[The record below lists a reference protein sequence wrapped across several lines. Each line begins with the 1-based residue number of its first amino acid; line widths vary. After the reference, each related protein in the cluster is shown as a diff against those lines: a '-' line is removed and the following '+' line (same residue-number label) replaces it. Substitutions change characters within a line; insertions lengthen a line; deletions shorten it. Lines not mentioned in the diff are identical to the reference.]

1 MGVAYRAAKKNKRK
15 VIGICPR
22 CYEDSFHDLEC
33 DQEIITEKVLESTE
47 IMIDK
52 CDAIVF
58 MPGGL
63 GTLYE
68 LFLAIQGVIC
78 KEHAKPVVMY
88 NSCGFFDGILD
99 YLTKIKGK
107 GFMTDKTFSSF
118 SVANNITEFKK
129 LIYNN

>member
-1 MGVAYRAAKKNKRK
+1 
-15 VIGICPR
+15 
-22 CYEDSFHDLEC
+22 
-33 DQEIITEKVLESTE
+33 
-47 IMIDK
+47 MIDK
-52 CDAIVF
+52 CDAIIF

-78 KEHAKPVVMY
+78 KEHAKPVVIY

-99 YLTKIKGK
+99 YLAKIKGK
-107 GFMTDKTFSSF
+107 EFMTDKTFSSF
-118 SVANNITEFKK
+118 SVANNITELKK